1 MSCLNALKSMMKS
14 FQGIYVTPKIYKF
27 IKGNFDWGEKGVMV
41 YFLGKGNNNLKK
53 KIADN

>member
-1 MSCLNALKSMMKS
+1 MMKS